1 MGACNGDLAHPEFR
15 ARYAHLGEQEAPT
28 KKDIRMT
35 SASNRP
41 SAAPGRLTGPRQP
54 RDNHTADAH
63 MFLAQQAADAQ
74 AAIHQTLTAMQA
86 TAREAANVRWWT
98 QHYPWTAVGT
108 AAVLG
113 YVVTTAV
120 LAPPAPPPADPTPA
134 RPAAAR
140 PTWTASLFALVQTLV
155 MGILRDALHPQTP
168 SAGQGPVDPSIS

>member
-1 MGACNGDLAHPEFR
+1 
-15 ARYAHLGEQEAPT
+15 
-28 KKDIRMT
+28 MT

-41 SAAPGRLTGPRQP
+41 LAASSQLPGPRHQRP
-54 RDNHTADAH
+54 YTTTDAH
-63 MFLAQQAADAQ
+63 TFLTQQAADAQ
-74 AAIHQTLTAMQA
+74 TAIHQTLTAMQA

>member
-1 MGACNGDLAHPEFR
+1 
-15 ARYAHLGEQEAPT
+15 
-28 KKDIRMT
+28 MT

-41 SAAPGRLTGPRQP
+41 SAAPGQLTGPRQQ
-54 RDNHTADAH
+54 RDDHTADAH
-63 MFLAQQAADAQ
+63 TFLTQQAADAQ
-74 AAIHQTLTAMQA
+74 TAIHQTLTEMQA

-98 QHYPWTAVGT
+98 QHYPWSAVGA

-120 LAPPAPPPADPTPA
+120 QAPPRPRRPIRPPA

-140 PTWTASLFALVQTLV
+140 PAWTASLFALVRTLV

-168 SAGQGPVDPSIS
+168 SAGQGPVDPSVS